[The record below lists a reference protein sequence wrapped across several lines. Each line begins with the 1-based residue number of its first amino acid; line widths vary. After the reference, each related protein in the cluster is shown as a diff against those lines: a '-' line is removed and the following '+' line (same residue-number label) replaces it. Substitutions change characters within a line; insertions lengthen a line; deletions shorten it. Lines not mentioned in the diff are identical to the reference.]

1 MEGVVMEFEPID
13 EELEEYLETLI
24 AKQDS
29 ASGIVENVDF
39 MCAEYR
45 GLKDLGFFA
54 ECDEF
59 LDGTALV
66 KLTYQASTYFKQK
79 DKWKKG
85 QMKQKVSSAGSKVAE
100 VATDLGAEVILKLSG
115 MR

>member
-1 MEGVVMEFEPID
+1 MDFEPID
-13 EELEEYLETLI
+13 EDLEEYLETLI

-29 ASGIVENVDF
+29 ASGTVDNVDF

-59 LDGTALV
+59 LDGTASV
-66 KLTYQASTYFKQK
+66 KLTYQASTYFKHK
-79 DKWKKG
+79 DKWEKE
-85 QMKQKVSSAGSKVAE
+85 QMKQKVSSAGSKIAE
-100 VATDLGAEVILKLSG
+100 AVTDVGTEIALKLSG